1 MIRKIFKVTLLLLLV
16 AVCGVGYLG
25 WSRVKNSRLDLDD
38 VELMADPEAAL
49 EVDPDILDEIA
60 RRKTAGAEEAVQV
73 LNQEETDPFSLKRER
88 YTDCWDAMVPV
99 RLHCSTV
106 SVRR

>member
-38 VELMADPEAAL
+38 VE
-49 EVDPDILDEIA
+49 
-60 RRKTAGAEEAVQV
+60 RREQ
-73 LNQEETDPFSLKRER
+73 KRLCR
-88 YTDCWDAMVPV
+88 C
-99 RLHCSTV
+99 
-106 SVRR
+106 

>member
-49 EVDPDILDEIA
+49 
-60 RRKTAGAEEAVQV
+60 
-73 LNQEETDPFSLKRER
+73 
-88 YTDCWDAMVPV
+88 
-99 RLHCSTV
+99 
-106 SVRR
+106 